1 MIPHTSPNET
11 NLVLRRTFLAE
22 RARVF
27 RAWITP
33 KALESWLRPGGMN
46 ITVRSLDVRAGG
58 SFCFD
63 LENGGSIA
71 GTYLHIIPPEKLV
84 FTWSGGVIQQRET
97 VVTLEFF
104 DQGPV
109 TEVVLTHERLNTP
122 ELRVL
127 IEGGWLSMLDALASV
142 LSSSHFDL

>member
-1 MIPHTSPNET
+1 MIPHLSPNDT
-11 NLVLRRTFLAE
+11 TLVLRRTFLAA
-22 RARVF
+22 RPRVF

-46 ITVRSLDVRAGG
+46 MTVRSLDVRAGG

-63 LENGGSIA
+63 LENGCSIA

-84 FTWSGGVIQQRET
+84 FTWSGGVIRQQET

-104 DQGPV
+104 EHGPM
-109 TEVVLTHERLNTP
+109 TEMVLTHERLNTP
-122 ELRVL
+122 ALRRQ
-127 IEGGWLSMLDALASV
+127 IEGGWASMFKTLASL
-142 LSSSHFDL
+142 LSSPPLDL